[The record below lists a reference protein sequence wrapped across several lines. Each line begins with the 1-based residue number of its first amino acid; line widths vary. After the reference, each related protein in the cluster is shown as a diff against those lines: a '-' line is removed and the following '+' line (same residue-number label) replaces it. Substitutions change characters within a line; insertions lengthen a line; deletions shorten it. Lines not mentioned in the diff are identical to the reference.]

1 MNIIDI
7 EYNICKN
14 LEQMYKINPKILRTP
29 TVNGNILLLEPEE
42 GLYFELNETSV
53 IIYQSIV
60 DGLTKVDIRQQ
71 YYTDIKKPVLLTQ
84 AFNYQ

>member
-1 MNIIDI
+1 
-7 EYNICKN
+7 
-14 LEQMYKINPKILRTP
+14 MYKINPKILRTP

-60 DGLTKVDIRQQ
+60 DGLTKVDIVQRIV
-71 YYTDIKKPVLLTQ
+71 D
-84 AFNYQ
+84 NYQIESVEAEKDVSALIEQLLDNNIIRI